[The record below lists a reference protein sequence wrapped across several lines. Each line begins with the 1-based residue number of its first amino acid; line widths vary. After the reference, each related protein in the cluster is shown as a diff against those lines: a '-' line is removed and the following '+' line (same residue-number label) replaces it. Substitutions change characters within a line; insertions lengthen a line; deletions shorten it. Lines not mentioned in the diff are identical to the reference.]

1 MPGNIFNIFNAE
13 FRRGKRR
20 VSQRRGREERKR
32 REEERREVVEG
43 LETIICFTGWG
54 VDGCYC
60 RTL

>member
-13 FRRGKRR
+13 FRR
-20 VSQRRGREERKR
+20 EEEEKRKR